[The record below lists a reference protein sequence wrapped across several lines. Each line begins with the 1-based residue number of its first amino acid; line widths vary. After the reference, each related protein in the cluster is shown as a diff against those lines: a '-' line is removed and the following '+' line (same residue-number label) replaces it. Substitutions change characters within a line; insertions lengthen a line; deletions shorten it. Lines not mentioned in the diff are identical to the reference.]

1 MGQLLTWTEKMSV
14 GVETLDAD
22 HRKLMGFVN
31 DLHGAVRGQAAPE
44 TIGRILDELIS
55 YTEYHFEVEERLQK
69 LARYPDLDDHKQA
82 HAKLKQQV
90 YDLRDRFR
98 TDPTRMNNIKVFDFL
113 SDWLVR
119 HILGED
125 MRYKPFLAKAS
136 PVARPDATGVG
147 TAAAV
152 PRRAEDA

>member
-1 MGQLLTWTEKMSV
+1 MAQLLTWTEKMSV

-31 DLHGAVRGQAAPE
+31 ELHAAVRGRADADAV
-44 TIGRILDELIS
+44 GRILDELIG

-69 LARYPDLDDHKQA
+69 LVRFPDRQEHAEKHAR
-82 HAKLKQQV
+82 LKEQV
-90 YDLRDRFR
+90 YALREQFR
-98 TDPTRMNNIKVFDFL
+98 KDPQSLNNVKVFDFL

-125 MRYKPFLAKAS
+125 MKYKPFLAKAA
-136 PVARPDATGVG
+136 PAARGSERATAD
-147 TAAAV
+147 TA
-152 PRRAEDA
+152 DTKG